1 MSERDAQ
8 FESLLK
14 RARGGDDEALG
25 LLLDEFRPYLNL
37 LARRAMDGR
46 LAGRIDDS
54 DVVQQTYLSAV
65 RRFADFTGSGTTALA
80 AWLQKI
86 HERNLIDTA
95 RRHIES
101 QRRSITSEATHVE
114 IEPIA
119 EAELTSP
126 SQRLMRGEDAVR
138 LARAI
143 SQLPDDQ
150 AEAVRLRHLDGW
162 SINDIAER
170 MCRTRR
176 AVIALLHRGITNLRA
191 VLSDD

>member
-1 MSERDAQ
+1 MSEIDANY
-8 FESLLK
+8 ESLLK
-14 RARGGDDEALG
+14 RARGGDDQALG
-25 LLLDEFRPYLNL
+25 TLLDEFRPYLNL

-54 DVVQQTYLSAV
+54 DVVQQTFLSAV
-65 RRFADFTGSGTTALA
+65 RRFSEFSGDGTSALA

-95 RRHIES
+95 RRHIDA
-101 QRRSITSEATHVE
+101 QRRSVSSEATQVT

-126 SQRLMRGEDAVR
+126 SQRMMRGENAVR

-143 SQLPDDQ
+143 SQLPEDQ
-150 AEAVRLRHLDGW
+150 AEAVRLRHLDAW
-162 SINDIAER
+162 SIDQIAER
-170 MCRTRR
+170 MDRSRR
-176 AVIALLHRGITNLRA
+176 AVISLLHRGITNLRSK
-191 VLSDD
+191 LSDE